1 MDVLELYV
9 EAVPDVPLL
18 NFYKGN
24 ENNLGHICIYLFM
37 HNNIHIVTPDV
48 PSPADADILQDIYLK
63 IKALHNA
70 GIKIH
75 LHSFE
80 FGKGTSSILEQYC
93 HRIKYYRRNKVSEL
107 LSSSNTPYSVA
118 SRSNRELVKNLFADD
133 FPILYEG
140 ISTTFPVL
148 WQHSGNHKLQHLNLS
163 RDDEKYYK
171 NLASLMPWGLNK
183 LTYFYESW
191 KCRSYLKKL
200 DQNSNITISSSPPI
214 TGIQE
219 ASFSERQGSFCLYF
233 GKLSDKENEY
243 AALWLLENIFNEVEI
258 PFVIAGSNPSPQL
271 EQAAHLRLHTCLVG
285 DPTERELDELIKKA
299 QIILL
304 PSFIDASPVNRL
316 YKSLSMGR
324 YGVVNEKAVGGSA
337 LGSLCSVAGTPE
349 VFKEN
354 AIRLFNEPFS
364 IDFHHA
370 RIQKLAENQN
380 DKSDISDLLRKL
392 KLHCQ

>member
-1 MDVLELYV
+1 
-9 EAVPDVPLL
+9 
-18 NFYKGN
+18 
-24 ENNLGHICIYLFM
+24 M
-37 HNNIHIVTPDV
+37 HNNLHIVTPDV
-48 PSPADADILQDIYLK
+48 PTPADADILQDIYLK
-63 IKALHNA
+63 IRAFHKA

-93 HRIKYYRRNKVSEL
+93 HQIKYYRRNNASEF

-140 ISTTFPVL
+140 ISTTFPVF
-148 WQHSGNHKLQHLNLS
+148 WPHSGKHKLQHLNLT

-183 LTYFYESW
+183 LSYWYESL
-191 KCRSYLKKL
+191 KCKSYLKKL
-200 DQNSNITISSSPPI
+200 RQNKNITISSSPAM
-214 TGIQE
+214 TGIQDF
-219 ASFSERQGSFCLYF
+219 SFSDRQGSFCLYF

-316 YKSLSMGR
+316 CKALSMGR
-324 YGVVNEKAVGGSA
+324 YVMVNQKAVGTSI
-337 LGSLCSVAGTPE
+337 LGNYCNVAGTPE
-349 VFKEN
+349 VFKQN
-354 AIRLFNEPFS
+354 AVRLFNDPFS
-364 IDFHHA
+364 IESHNA
-370 RIQKLAENQN
+370 RIKVIAEDQN
-380 DKSDISDLLRKL
+380 NLSNNSALFRQLNLRY
-392 KLHCQ
+392 Q

>member
-1 MDVLELYV
+1 MHD
-9 EAVPDVPLL
+9 
-18 NFYKGN
+18 
-24 ENNLGHICIYLFM
+24 NL
-37 HNNIHIVTPDV
+37 HIVTPDV
-48 PSPADADILQDIYLK
+48 PTPTDADTLQDIYLK
-63 IKALHNA
+63 IKTFHEA

-80 FGKGTSSILEQYC
+80 FGKGTSENLEQYC
-93 HRIKYYRRNKVSEL
+93 HRVKYYRRNNANQL
-107 LSSSNTPYSVA
+107 LSSSQIPYSVA

-140 ISTTFPVL
+140 ISTTFPLL
-148 WQHSGNHKLQHLNLS
+148 WSHSGNQKLQHLNLS

-171 NLASLMPWGLNK
+171 NLAALMPWGFNK
-183 LTYFYESW
+183 LTYLFESR
-191 KCRSYLKKL
+191 KCKSYLKKL
-200 DQNSNITISSSPPI
+200 NQNPKITISSSHAVMC
-214 TGIQE
+214 IQNF
-219 ASFSERQGSFCLYF
+219 SFAERQGSFCLYF

-304 PSFIDASPVNRL
+304 PSFIDSSPLNRL
-316 YKSLSMGR
+316 SKSLSMGR
-324 YGVVNEKAVGGSA
+324 FVMVNQKAVGKSDWGSF
-337 LGSLCSVAGTPE
+337 CEVAGTPE

-354 AIRLFNEPFS
+354 TLRLFNEPFS
-364 IDFHHA
+364 IDSHNA
-370 RIQKLAENQN
+370 RTKILSEGQNYKNEIKDLFGKLN
-380 DKSDISDLLRKL
+380 
-392 KLHCQ
+392 LHYR